1 MMKDDNAS
9 AHMGP
14 QDPHEADYAMSAE
27 RLHLEIGKLP
37 QLKIVPIASLLL
49 HEEADPERYRPL
61 ERRIASSGRL
71 MHPPVAARDHGT
83 ASHILLDG
91 VNRLEALKALG
102 MGSVAVQEVDLDDE
116 GLVLSTWHHAIE
128 GLDLVARIRD
138 ETDLECVAFEAE
150 FSGHDFIPE
159 FTDGDACYIVEP
171 GRKCHLLRAETS
183 AEARLDVITRVAQLT
198 EAAANT
204 DRVSY
209 TNLRDLAVHYPDFS
223 GLICYAAFTKEEV
236 VALAGQGRRFPSG
249 VTRFSVPKRALAV
262 GIPLD
267 LLKTDKAGDDKQ
279 AKLERMILEKIRS
292 KKIRFYE
299 EPTFCFDD

>member
-1 MMKDDNAS
+1 LMKDDNAS
-9 AHMGP
+9 AHTGP
-14 QDPHEADYAMSAE
+14 HDPPEADYAISAE

-61 ERRIASSGRL
+61 ERRISSSGRL
-71 MHPPVAARDHGT
+71 MHPPIAARDHGT

-102 MGSVAVQEVDLDDE
+102 MGSVAIQEVDLDDE
-116 GLVLSTWHHAIE
+116 GLVLSTWHHVIE
-128 GLDLVARIRD
+128 GLDLVTRIRN
-138 ETDLECVAFEAE
+138 ETELEPVSFEGE
-150 FSGHDFIPE
+150 FSEHDFVPE
-159 FTDGDACYIVEP
+159 FADGDACHIVGP
-171 GRKCHLLRAETS
+171 NRTCHVLRANTS
-183 AEARLDVITRVAQLT
+183 AEARLDVITRMAHLT

-209 TNLRDLAVHYPDFS
+209 TNLRDLGMHYPGFS
-223 GLICYAAFTKEEV
+223 GLICYAAFTKADV
-236 VALAGQGRRFPSG
+236 VALAGQGKRFPSG

-262 GIPLD
+262 GIPLE
-267 LLKTDKAGDDKQ
+267 LLKTDKAGADKQ
-279 AKLERMILEKIRS
+279 AELEGMIIEKIRS

-299 EPTFCFDD
+299 EPTFYFDD